1 MITPANYPHSTTYLR
16 SHMARVSR
24 GFVVLGLA
32 IVAWLVFIAV
42 SAGAYN
48 FIVSL
53 S

>member
-1 MITPANYPHSTTYLR
+1 MNFYYPYSTTYLR
-16 SHMARVSR
+16 TKMHRISR

-32 IVAWLVFIAV
+32 IVAWLVVLAI

-53 S
+53 F

>member
-1 MITPANYPHSTTYLR
+1 MNFYYPYSKTYLR
-16 SHMARVSR
+16 EHMHRISR